1 MFFSTISPNNS
12 IAIGFGKYLLI
23 SDAQSGLFATRTF
36 GASIVALAF
45 APPSFDSSK
54 PGYFVVSTDDKS
66 LYVITFNAN
75 GNTAAS
81 LSTSTTMSSSS
92 SSPPS
97 LDILG
102 ETKTPRRS
110 HSLCAMFLPPSN
122 DSVIVAGDK
131 VGDVWVFPLPDVA
144 SKKRHVLTHTASIIT
159 AVTGG
164 GGGGGGKRSHKY
176 LVSADRDEKLR
187 VSSWPR
193 CYNVESYCLGHTR
206 FVSTLCAVT
215 NPSPLL
221 GSSIDGKELMLSG
234 GGDGALRLWNL
245 SSGRLLHTLYL
256 RRRLSSTSITSSSS
270 SKGESGVGGAGDI
283 QVDGA
288 AEFSYEY
295 TAEVSVGAH
304 SDGDM
309 VDATADGEG
318 GGGDSGT
325 AVADGEDD
333 EDDEVVITATTT
345 PTPTTSAIAT
355 VEEVVRIEEGKEVD
369 DRMMGEASSS
379 SSERK
384 TPIAPAVIPLSL
396 VELSFNSF
404 AVFVE
409 GEGAVRIISLSSDDE
424 EEAIHRKGG
433 GGDYSS
439 SFQPRL
445 SQQGIIVLGGKA
457 RPQTLGVIHLDK
469 TSSTSSSST
478 PPSPL
483 LLVGTVEEDVSG
495 KILRQLR
502 IFTQTTN
509 SISST
514 SSSSSSSSWVAP
526 ILSSAA
532 TQEWARRVANLN
544 TELTRIAALNEK
556 DDHAL
561 FSNLLT
567 ANVAEYDKSEH
578 SANASW

>member
-1 MFFSTISPNNS
+1 
-12 IAIGFGKYLLI
+12 
-23 SDAQSGLFATRTF
+23 
-36 GASIVALAF
+36 
-45 APPSFDSSK
+45 
-54 PGYFVVSTDDKS
+54 
-66 LYVITFNAN
+66 
-75 GNTAAS
+75 
-81 LSTSTTMSSSS
+81 
-92 SSPPS
+92 
-97 LDILG
+97 
-102 ETKTPRRS
+102 
-110 HSLCAMFLPPSN
+110 MFLPPSN

-164 GGGGGGKRSHKY
+164 GGGGGGGKRSHRY

-221 GSSIDGKELMLSG
+221 GSSIDGKELMVSG
-234 GGDGALRLWNL
+234 GGDGALRLWQL

-256 RRRLSSTSITSSSS
+256 KRRLLSTTSITTSSSS
-270 SKGESGVGGAGDI
+270 MGERGVGGAGRI

-295 TAEVSVGAH
+295 SAEASVGAH
-304 SDGDM
+304 TDGDM

-318 GGGDSGT
+318 GGGGGGGDGDSGT

-333 EDDEVVITATTT
+333 EDDEEEVVMAATTT
-345 PTPTTSAIAT
+345 STTTTTTSATAT
-355 VEEVVRIEEGKEVD
+355 VEEVVVRTEEEGKAVD
-369 DRMMGEASSS
+369 DRMMGGASSS

-384 TPIAPAVIPLSL
+384 TPLAPAVIPLSL
-396 VELSFNSF
+396 VELSLNLF

-409 GEGAVRIISLSSDDE
+409 GEGAVRIISLRSDE
-424 EEAIHRKGG
+424 E
-433 GGDYSS
+433 
-439 SFQPRL
+439 PRL
-445 SQQGIIVLGGKA
+445 SQQGIIELGGKA
-457 RPQTLGVIHLDK
+457 RPQTLGVIQLDA
-469 TSSTSSSST
+469 TSSTSST

-483 LLVGTVEEDVSG
+483 LLVGTVEEDMSG

-502 IFTQTTN
+502 VFTQTTN
-509 SISST
+509 SA

-544 TELTRIAALNEK
+544 TEMARIAALNEK